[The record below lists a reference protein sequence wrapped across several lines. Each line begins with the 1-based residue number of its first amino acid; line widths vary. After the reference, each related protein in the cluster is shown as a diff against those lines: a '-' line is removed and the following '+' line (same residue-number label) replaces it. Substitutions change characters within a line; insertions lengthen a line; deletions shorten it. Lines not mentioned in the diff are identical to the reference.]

1 MTSSQ
6 NLTTDAAPTAAPK
19 RPRTQTSNTLLL
31 SCAAIATMA
40 FVFDSMGDQPAVNPN
55 DSLPNFLVMNAVVRD
70 FKAKADKGGH
80 PDFQAYGNSNITT
93 GLVDD
98 RLDADSKPV
107 FKTTR
112 GQEITAN
119 YLTSTGRIINPK
131 FADTGKSDKLG
142 TLKTVSSDQLTSAD
156 LFKQWYR
163 DTNGVNVSKLV
174 PLIFNRVPGTN
185 RYLFDSAVDEP
196 YKSRGGFFPINS
208 DGFGN
213 YASTG
218 KNFHFTTEIE
228 TRFVYQKS
236 DNLVFTFTGDDDV
249 WVYIDNQLVLDLGGL
264 HPRKEQSIE
273 LNRLS
278 WLKDKT
284 AYTLKVFHAER
295 ATNESNFR
303 IETNIML
310 VPAELPPTAGLAD

>member
-6 NLTTDAAPTAAPK
+6 NPTTDAAPTAQA
-19 RPRTQTSNTLLL
+19 RPARTQTSHSLLL
-31 SCAAIATMA
+31 GCAAVATTA

-98 RLDADSKPV
+98 RLDADGKPV
-107 FKTTR
+107 FKT
-112 GQEITAN
+112 
-119 YLTSTGRIINPK
+119 NPK
-131 FADTGKSDKLG
+131 FADTSKNDKPG
-142 TLKTVSSDQLTSAD
+142 TLKTVATDQLTSAE
-156 LFKQWYR
+156 LFSQWYR
-163 DTNGVNVSKLV
+163 DTNGVNISKLV

-213 YASTG
+213 YASTN